1 MSQFD
6 KHAATLDAAIEAVGS
21 RRAWSAYADSP
32 ALHPSGPDGQI
43 AGAAAFAAMLG
54 RPAPL
59 TQPGTLVTQTVEVS
73 PYTGESLAIAY
84 PRTDPGDLLARSLA
98 GAQQWSRAAAEVRVG
113 VCLEILERLYL
124 RNFEFQAAS
133 VHTTGMSLGMAYT
146 GNGTNALDR
155 GLEALAHAHL
165 AMSRVTPSATWER
178 RFGTDSSTL
187 TKRYSLMPRGVAV
200 AIACASFPAW
210 NTYPALMA
218 SLATGNPVIVKPHPS
233 SVIMLAMAV
242 QTCREVIEE
251 AGFDPDLVTLAVDGP
266 EAPIAV
272 ALVEDPRCGIV
283 DFTGSPR
290 FGGWLE
296 THLPRTLVFTETAG
310 VNPVVLDSVDDL
322 ARVTRTIAGGLCLFS
337 AQMCTSPQN
346 IYLPREGVR
355 TATGQATYDEVVES
369 LLEAIEA
376 IVGAPR
382 RAAALL
388 GAIQAEA
395 TLAIQDDVTE
405 RVAARAGSG
414 ARRASGVPVGPD
426 PEAHG
431 RRGRDRRQRPVRRG
445 AVRAQR
451 VHRARGRLSHGTE
464 PGGGN
469 GEDSRRDRLLRL
481 LHGRRLPR
489 RGRRGV
495 PGRRCQPHRQ
505 LGRADADELL
515 RGLQRLSRQRAQPRW
530 HGHADRRGLHRR
542 AVPDR
547 PEPSPDLRTGRISA
561 PPDGASRSPERPPAR
576 HRGGRVRPAGRRCRH
591 RVQVRRWTAQ
601 PARQR
606 TSRRAGPW

>member
-388 GAIQAEA
+388 GAIQA
-395 TLAIQDDVTE
+395 DVTE

-414 ARRASGVPVGPD
+414 ARLLRRGTAYEHPEYPSARTRKPMVAEVEIDDSGLCDEEQFGPNVFIVPVDDSATGLSRAAGTAKTHGAIASYVYSTDDGFLDAADEAFLDAGANLTANSVGPMPMNFSAAYSD
-426 PEAHG
+426 YHVSGLNPAGTATLTDEAFIAG
-431 RRGRDRRQRPVRRG
+431 RFRIVQSRRQ
-445 AVRAQR
+445 
-451 VHRARGRLSHGTE
+451 
-464 PGGGN
+464 
-469 GEDSRRDRLLRL
+469 
-481 LHGRRLPR
+481 
-489 RGRRGV
+489 
-495 PGRRCQPHRQ
+495 
-505 LGRADADELL
+505 
-515 RGLQRLSRQRAQPRW
+515 
-530 HGHADRRGLHRR
+530 
-542 AVPDR
+542 
-547 PEPSPDLRTGRISA
+547 I
-561 PPDGASRSPERPPAR
+561 
-576 HRGGRVRPAGRRCRH
+576 
-591 RVQVRRWTAQ
+591 
-601 PARQR
+601 
-606 TSRRAGPW
+606 